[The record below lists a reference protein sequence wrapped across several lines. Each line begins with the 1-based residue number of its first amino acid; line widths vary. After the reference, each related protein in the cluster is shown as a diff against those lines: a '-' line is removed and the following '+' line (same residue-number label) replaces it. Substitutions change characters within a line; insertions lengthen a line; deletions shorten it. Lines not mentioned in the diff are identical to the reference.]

1 MRDKAFNIA
10 KNKKYDRYQRVLAS
24 MVYKVFDK
32 KPTSL
37 AGKSA
42 FGRAIKKEIISNKKL
57 AKELHKPI
65 IRKRKVYSSF
75 IDNIWSAYLADM

>member
-1 MRDKAFNIA
+1 MIKHLISLKI
-10 KNKKYDRYQRVLAS
+10 KNMIFIIEVLAS